1 MNEYNHLDTTRDHGP
16 EFDAGELPDL
26 FRPPGFDRRISTAAE
41 WPAARK
47 AWLDQVLETGY
58 GGLPPAGDGVE
69 IEHLCTS
76 TLKTWPGSPTLVSMR
91 VHCRGGA
98 VPFSFRARLLYPSG
112 KGMCPTIA
120 YGDGCWW
127 YLNDRIAGRLVGDG
141 YALFIFDRTEFAED
155 PPVGTR
161 REACR
166 SGGLYDVYPDHPFG
180 ALAAWAW
187 GYHRA
192 VDVLQEFEQI
202 DAARIAITGHSR
214 GGKTVL
220 LAGATDER
228 IAVVNDNAS
237 GSQGSALQRYR
248 GTGSETLADC
258 VGRFEAWFG
267 PRTGEFAGRE
277 AELPYDQHCLLAAI
291 APRPLLLTYALDD
304 AWANPPGMVQAVDAT
319 RTAYRILGV
328 PETSCSFHIRAG
340 EHRHDPED
348 WDVLRD
354 FLRWQW
360 GGGEPGV
367 EYNRH
372 PYRLG
377 RVFRWEPP
385 GP

>member
-1 MNEYNHLDTTRDHGP
+1 MKQYNHLESPRDHGP
-16 EFDAGELPDL
+16 EFDGGELPDL
-26 FRPPGFDRRISTAAE
+26 FRPPGFARRISSRDE

-47 AWLDQVLETGY
+47 AWLDVVLDIGY
-58 GGLPPAGDGVE
+58 GGLPPACENVE

-76 TLKTWPGSPTLVSMR
+76 SLKTWPGSPTLVSMR
-91 VHCRGGA
+91 IHCRGGA
-98 VPFSFRARLLYPSG
+98 VPFSFRARLLHPPGNGTYPAI
-112 KGMCPTIA
+112 T

-127 YLNDRIAGRLVGDG
+127 YLNDRIARSFVDDG

-161 REACR
+161 RESCR
-166 SGGLYDVYPDHPFG
+166 IGGLYDVYPGHSFG

-192 VDVLQEFEQI
+192 VDALHEFEQI
-202 DAARIAITGHSR
+202 DVERIAITGHSR

-220 LAGATDER
+220 LAGATDDR

-248 GTGSETLADC
+248 GTGGESLGQC
-258 VGRFEAWFG
+258 VSRFEGWFG

-277 AELPYDQHCLLAAI
+277 SELPYDQHCLLAAI

-304 AWANPPGMVQAVDAT
+304 AWSNPPGMVRAVDAA
-319 RTAYRILGV
+319 RAAYRFLGV
-328 PETSCSFHIRAG
+328 PETRCSYHIRPGA
-340 EHRHDPED
+340 HRHDPED

-360 GGGEPGV
+360 SAD
-367 EYNRH
+367 
-372 PYRLG
+372 
-377 RVFRWEPP
+377 
-385 GP
+385 GPSKSQELS